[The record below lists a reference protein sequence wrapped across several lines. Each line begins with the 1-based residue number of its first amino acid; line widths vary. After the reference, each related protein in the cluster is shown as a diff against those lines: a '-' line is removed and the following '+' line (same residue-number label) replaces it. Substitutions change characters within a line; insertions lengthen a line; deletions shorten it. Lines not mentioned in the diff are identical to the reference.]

1 MVKRAKGF
9 GDQPELIHG
18 FSNLMVDVYG
28 EAIGKMSANKARLKG
43 GNKMRIILAAV
54 GTLGINLVGASG
66 VSAFPVSPA
75 AIDSAAGADFQSI
88 VQARGGAAALLGKYP
103 SCKYLR
109 SYNPTTRMFIGSD
122 GKQHPCVPPR

>member
-1 MVKRAKGF
+1 
-9 GDQPELIHG
+9 LI
-18 FSNLMVDVYG
+18 VDVYG
-28 EAIGKMSANKARLKG
+28 EEIGKMSANKVRLKG

-54 GTLGINLVGASG
+54 EALGISLVGASG
-66 VSAFPVSPA
+66 VSAFAVNPA
-75 AIDSAAGADFQSI
+75 AIDSAAGADFRSI
-88 VQARGGAAALLGKYP
+88 VQARGGAATFFGKYP